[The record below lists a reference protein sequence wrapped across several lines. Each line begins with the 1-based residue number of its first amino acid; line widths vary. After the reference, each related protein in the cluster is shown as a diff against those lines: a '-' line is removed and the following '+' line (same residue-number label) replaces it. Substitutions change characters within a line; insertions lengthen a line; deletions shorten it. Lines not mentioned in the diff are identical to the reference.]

1 MIQFKNKHFSVF
13 ESALFRT
20 NSVVIETKD
29 LILVVDPTWLPHEVA
44 AIRHHVD
51 AIKNGRPVYLLFT
64 HSDYDHI
71 LGFGAFPDA
80 YIIASQAFKDSPDKE
95 EQLQAIRKF
104 DQEYYIRRPYKMC
117 FPRVDIAVDSGTDF
131 ITIGDTRLSFW
142 LAPGH
147 NADGIFTL
155 VEPLG
160 IWIAGDYLSNE
171 EFPFIYH
178 SAEAY
183 LNTLD
188 KAEEIIKERQPKYLI
203 PGHGDVSTDTSEMF
217 SRLQQSKEYI
227 IRLRETI
234 RKGERFPEEALWE
247 RYDFRI
253 GQEEFHRK
261 NVALIR
267 KEYGLEAVENQESEP
282 LDNQLELG
290 AESGL

>member
-20 NSVVIETKD
+20 NSVVVETED

-71 LGFGAFPDA
+71 LGFGAFPEA
-80 YIIASQAFKDSPDKE
+80 FTIASQAFKDNPKKE

-104 DQEYYIRRPYKMC
+104 DQEYYIRRPYKLC
-117 FPRVDIAVDSGTDF
+117 YPRVDITIDLNTKF

-142 LAPGH
+142 QAPGH

-178 SAEAY
+178 RAEDY
-183 LNTLD
+183 LLTLD
-188 KAEEIIKERQPKYLI
+188 TAEEIIKKRQPKYLI
-203 PGHGDVSTDTSEMF
+203 PGHGEVSTETSEMF
-217 SRLQQSKEYI
+217 LRLQESRDYI
-227 IRLRETI
+227 GQLKDAITR
-234 RKGERFPEEALWE
+234 GERFPDEHLWE
-247 RYDFRI
+247 RYDFRL

-261 NVALIR
+261 NIELIR
-267 KEYGLEAVENQESEP
+267 KEYEVEDPIETLKE
-282 LDNQLELG
+282 
-290 AESGL
+290 